1 MSDNPQGESG
11 RLPMVLIIA
20 PKAGRLRILPPKTFQ
35 EGREWVEK
43 GQPVAMIEHGE
54 GVEPD
59 AVFAPVRGLMGG
71 LMGRDGEPVR
81 EGQPVAWME
90 GVPDQAV
97 VVKPVKDTA

>member
-1 MSDNPQGESG
+1 MSEDLQGEG
-11 RLPMVLIIA
+11 QRLPLVLIIA

-35 EGREWVEK
+35 GGREWVEK
-43 GQPVAMIEHGE
+43 GQPVALTEHGA

-59 AVFAPVRGLMGG
+59 EVLAPTRGLMGG

-90 GVPDQAV
+90 GVPEQAT